1 MRKEN
6 IFVTAFCLSLLVSVP
21 ETMLAVE
28 SVQTV
33 LQQGRTI
40 SGKVT
45 DQNGEP
51 IIGANVVVKGTSN
64 GVITDVD
71 GNFELRN
78 ASGKLVVS
86 YIGYQ
91 IQEVSISGKS
101 NLLIRLSEDS
111 EVLDE
116 VVVTGYG
123 VQKKASLTSAISQIK
138 GEEAF
143 KNKGIA
149 NATVALQG
157 EIPGLTI
164 TRSSTRPG
172 SEGAAMKIRGDISV
186 NGNSSPLII
195 IDGISGSLDELNAMD
210 ASDIENISVLKDA
223 SAAIYGA
230 RSASGVVLVTTKKGK
245 KGKAQITYNGSISRT
260 IDGIQPPITTNAE
273 WLDMFFEAQYNDA
286 AATRPNLT
294 DPRDIYQN
302 MDWWIFNSFG
312 GPTLDTSDIDPETGA
327 PTIYKGYKL
336 FNALRSGKVLTLQN
350 GDKVERWN
358 PNTYMQDY
366 LYGQATSHKHN
377 ISISGADDKFSYRAS
392 LGYAENNSQLKVA
405 EDGEKKY
412 SARLN
417 ADYQALDF
425 LKFETNMAYEKRDIV
440 NPSTD
445 VGAGYFDPWF
455 WPIWNENGDVYD
467 TFSGS
472 RNPVGGLTQGGQNK
486 NSLTTF
492 RGGLKATLDFSKWGL
507 EGLTLS
513 GTGNYK
519 LVRRDQQKVY
529 NKVQYYDWVGTETGN
544 KQGPGSLE
552 EIMEKWENI
561 TLGGFI
567 NYDRIFKEKHSVS
580 AMLGMTAEQET
591 SKKVGAKRNQG
602 PMYPGSDL
610 TDLDVWVSGDNNG
623 AYGGQSSWGFVS
635 YLGRVNYVYDDK
647 YSIELLGRRDGSSK
661 LSKEQRWKNFYS
673 VSGFWR
679 ISSEEFMKDFTWLSD
694 LKVRYNYGKTGSVT
708 GIDNYE
714 RYALIKT
721 GGTIFGVNPTSHT
734 SLWIDGIRSDQRT
747 WETINSH
754 DVGVDFAFLNNRLR
768 GSFDYFIKRNNGMFI
783 NVEYPSIL
791 GAGAPKTNNGK
802 FEAKGWEIAL
812 NWNDK
817 IGQVTYNL
825 GASLSD
831 AWSKVLELENNENV
845 PNPGKN
851 SNRLIGKP
859 RDALYVYQTD
869 GIFQTQEEVDAYY
882 EMYYWNASH
891 TGPKPNNII
900 PAPQEASAETLRP
913 GARNVVDLNGDGS
926 ITTADL
932 YYAGDMAPRLT
943 FGIKAGL
950 EWKGIDVA
958 AFFQGVGK
966 QTILRSGYLAAPW
979 TTNYVLQN
987 STFMGK
993 MWTPENPDAE
1003 YTIASRNQNFNKW
1016 NYNEKDVQVQ
1026 NNRYIRLKSLVI
1038 GYTIPKKWTAKA
1050 GISNLRVYFSG
1061 DDLWE
1066 WTKVKDGYDPEYGEN
1081 SNNTFPFS
1089 RLLTFGVD
1097 VTF

>member
-635 YLGRVNYVYDDK
+635 YLGRVNYVYDYK

-791 GAGAPKTNNGK
+791 GAGAPETNNGK

-913 GARNVVDLNGDGS
+913 GARKVVDLNGDGS

>member
-64 GVITDVD
+64 GVIADVD

-913 GARNVVDLNGDGS
+913 GARKVVDLNGDGS

-1066 WTKVKDGYDPEYGEN
+1066 WT
-1081 SNNTFPFS
+1081 
-1089 RLLTFGVD
+1089 
-1097 VTF
+1097 